1 MSPQFLFEILLNIES
16 NLQKNNS
23 TLSLRP
29 LKNQFN
35 DFLLSISTYYLILGH
50 YLGEKSVGCGYSDS
64 NILVHRVNDL
74 LELSMYL
81 SCVAWVAQAHIF
93 FRMGKELYPIPT
105 GKECAYPYKGSNHSI
120 PIGMELSH
128 SIPIEILLLQ
138 E

>member
-23 TLSLRP
+23 TLSLRL

-35 DFLLSISTYYLILGH
+35 EFLLSISTYYLIVGH

-81 SCVAWVAQAHIF
+81 SCVAWVAWANISLEWARKRQ
-93 FRMGKELYPIPT
+93 
-105 GKECAYPYKGSNHSI
+105 GKECAYLYKGSNHSI